1 MKQVLR
7 SLVFDGERNISR
19 PCYVNLSTSGSVIV
33 KLVNILYT
41 NREYMHL
48 RYIITV
54 AAFGQLIVAV
64 NKYCA
69 RYVSLVFWLQV
80 QGDTVVTYIILFANK
95 RFCAASLA
103 KKS

>member
-7 SLVFDGERNISR
+7 SLVFDGERNIFR
-19 PCYVNLSTSGSVIV
+19 PFLVNLSTSGSVIV

-69 RYVSLVFWLQV
+69 RYVSVLTSGPRYWRGSDIHHFIRQ
-80 QGDTVVTYIILFANK
+80 
-95 RFCAASLA
+95 
-103 KKS
+103 